1 MAESLY
7 PHNPANI
14 KPIIISK
21 LTTNNQVNSLTY
33 ELQKKHANQ
42 NLKQEAKY
50 MTVHSWSSITQNTLY
65 FTNSVRSIYEQML
78 ELFF

>member
-42 NLKQEAKY
+42 EAKY